1 MLHSLVRH
9 FVARVARAQ
18 PAAPQL
24 MARGGSSA
32 HARGVKIYTRGGDK
46 GRSSLYNGERRVKSD
61 VVFCALGDTDELA
74 ASLGV
79 ASEFCSD
86 EMPRLRSQITW
97 IQCRLLDMGSAI
109 ATPLNKTD
117 DERKR
122 KLTAFDGAEVVR
134 LEEWIDEMEKEL
146 PPLTNFVLYS
156 GGRCSTLLHLARTI
170 CRRAERSTTP
180 LIIAGDTAPEVQQ
193 YLNRLS
199 DFLFVAA
206 RYAALVDG
214 RPEIAYSKGDTFE
227 VKRAPKPLA

>member
-1 MLHSLVRH
+1 MQRALCRI
-9 FVARVARAQ
+9 AARAS
-18 PAAPQL
+18 PRLVPPRLAG
-24 MARGGSSA
+24 AR
-32 HARGVKIYTRGGDK
+32 ARGVKIYTRGGDK
-46 GRSSLYNGERRVKSD
+46 GRSSLYNGERRAKSD

-86 EMPRLRSQITW
+86 EMPLLRSQITW
-97 IQCRLLDMGSAI
+97 IQCRLLDIGSAI
-109 ATPLNKTD
+109 ATPLNSTD
-117 DERKR
+117 DARKR
-122 KLTAFDGAEVVR
+122 ALAAFDVAEVAR

-180 LIIAGDTAPEVQQ
+180 LVVAGETAPEVQQ

-206 RYAALVDG
+206 RYAALADG
-214 RPEIAYSKGDTFE
+214 RPETAYSKGDLFE
-227 VKRAPKPLA
+227 VKRPPKPSA